1 VKVILRGEVPGLGK
15 RGEVVDVSD
24 GYARNYLVPRG
35 LAMRSQP
42 GAEAQAGAMRRSRE
56 IRDARE
62 RGAAEEIARK
72 LAPMVV
78 RVEARAG
85 GGGEGRLFGSVG
97 PAEISDAVY
106 SQTGFEI
113 DRRIIEVDEPIKT
126 TGLHSVPAKLHSDV
140 KVFLQVEVVGR

>member
-1 VKVILRGEVPGLGK
+1 VKVILRSEVSGLGK

-56 IRDARE
+56 VRDARE
-62 RGAAEEIARK
+62 RAAAEEIARK

-85 GGGEGRLFGSVG
+85 GEGRLFGSVG

-106 SQTGFEI
+106 AQTGFEI
-113 DRRIIEVDEPIKT
+113 DRRIIEVEEPIKS
-126 TGLHSVPAKLHSDV
+126 TGLHSVPAKLQSDV
-140 KVFLQVEVVGR
+140 KVFLQIEVVGR

>member
-15 RGEVVDVSD
+15 RGEIVDVSD
-24 GYARNYLVPRG
+24 GYARNFLVPRG

-85 GGGEGRLFGSVG
+85 GEGRLFGSVG

-113 DRRIIEVDEPIKT
+113 DRRIIEVEEPIKA

-140 KVFLQVEVVGR
+140 KVFLQVEVVAR

>member
-1 VKVILRGEVPGLGK
+1 VKVILRGEVAGLGK

-24 GYARNYLVPRG
+24 GYARNFLVPRG
-35 LAMRSQP
+35 LAMRSHP
-42 GAEAQAGAMRRSRE
+42 GADAQAGAMRRSRE
-56 IRDARE
+56 VRDARE
-62 RGAAEEIARK
+62 RGAAEEIARR

-78 RVEARAG
+78 RVEARA
-85 GGGEGRLFGSVG
+85 GGEGRLFGSVG

-113 DRRIIEVDEPIKT
+113 DRRIIEIDEPIKT

-140 KVFLQVEVVGR
+140 KVFVQVEVVAR

>member
-1 VKVILRGEVPGLGK
+1 MKVILRGEVPGLGK
-15 RGEVVDVSD
+15 RGEIVDVSD
-24 GYARNYLVPRG
+24 GYARNFLVPRG

-85 GGGEGRLFGSVG
+85 GEGRLFGSVG

-113 DRRIIEVDEPIKT
+113 DRRIIEIEEPIKA

-140 KVFLQVEVVGR
+140 KVFLQVEVVAR

>member
-85 GGGEGRLFGSVG
+85 GEGRLFGSVG
-97 PAEISDAVY
+97 SAEISDAVY

-113 DRRIIEVDEPIKT
+113 DRRIIEVEEPIKS

>member
-1 VKVILRGEVPGLGK
+1 VKVILRGEVAGLGK
-15 RGEVVDVSD
+15 RGEIVDVSD
-24 GYARNYLVPRG
+24 GYARNFLVPRG
-35 LAMRSQP
+35 LAMRSHP
-42 GAEAQAGAMRRSRE
+42 GAETQAGAMRRSRE
-56 IRDARE
+56 VRDARE

-78 RVEARAG
+78 RVEARA
-85 GGGEGRLFGSVG
+85 GGEGRLFGSVG

-113 DRRIIEVDEPIKT
+113 DRRIIEIDEPIKT

-140 KVFLQVEVVGR
+140 KVFVQVEVVAR

>member
-15 RGEVVDVSD
+15 RGEIVDVSD
-24 GYARNYLVPRG
+24 GYARNFLVPRG

-85 GGGEGRLFGSVG
+85 GEGRLFGSVG

-113 DRRIIEVDEPIKT
+113 DRRIIEIEEPIKA

-140 KVFLQVEVVGR
+140 KVFLQVEVVAR

>member
-1 VKVILRGEVPGLGK
+1 
-15 RGEVVDVSD
+15 
-24 GYARNYLVPRG
+24 
-35 LAMRSQP
+35 
-42 GAEAQAGAMRRSRE
+42 MRRARE

-85 GGGEGRLFGSVG
+85 GEGRLFGSVG
-97 PAEISDAVY
+97 PAEISEAVY

-113 DRRIIEVDEPIKT
+113 DRRIIEVEEPIKA
-126 TGLHSVPAKLHSDV
+126 TGLHTVPAKLHSDV
-140 KVFLQVEVVGR
+140 KVFLQVEVIAR